1 MTHYL
6 KDGNSF
12 RVADDNSLDIHNL
25 LPAGNYIVKQD
36 MFGNFFL
43 EQVESF
49 TAPSKIYGDT
59 LKLADRML
67 NTYHNRPASTGVL
80 LTGEKGS
87 GKTLLSKMLSIKAA
101 ETGVPTIII
110 NSPWKGDGFNK
121 LMQDISQPCV
131 VLFDEFEKV
140 YDGDDQEAILTLLD
154 GVFITK
160 KLFVLT
166 CNDKW
171 RIDSHMRNRPG
182 RIYYMLDYT
191 GLDTAFVREYCE
203 DNLVDQ
209 TQTDAV
215 CNAASL
221 FTSFNFDMLKAMVE
235 EMNRYGE
242 TPQEVLKFLN
252 AKPEFMAADTFNV
265 EAIIDNEIVK
275 ADDLSQ
281 NQWRG
286 NPLRE
291 EVDICV
297 RNVTSKATSPDED
310 DDYEWVDYSF
320 TANNLKKVD
329 GNKGRFVFT
338 TDKGTVIL
346 TRVKPPTFDY
356 WAAL

>member
-101 ETGVPTIII
+101 TDGVPTIII

-182 RIYYMLDYT
+182 RIYYMLDYV
-191 GLDTAFVREYCE
+191 GLSGAFVLEYCE
-203 DNLVDQ
+203 DNLLDK
-209 TQTDAV
+209 TKIESV
-215 CNAASL
+215 CNTASL

-242 TPQEVLKFLN
+242 TAQEVLKFLN
-252 AKPEFMAADTFNV
+252 AKPEFMAADTFDV
-265 EAIIDNEIVK
+265 EAIIDHETVK
-275 ADDLSQ
+275 ADDLG
-281 NQWRG
+281 NNKWRG

-291 EVDICV
+291 EVEISV
-297 RNVTSKATSPDED
+297 RTVDED
-310 DDYEWVDYSF
+310 DDTEWVEYTF
-320 TANNLKKVD
+320 TADNLKKVD
-329 GNKGRFVFT
+329 GTKGRFVFT

-346 TRVKPPTFDY
+346 TRVKPPSFDY